1 MKSKMVTISVPYSI
15 HEQLA
20 QIADIAG
27 LSLDDVF
34 VRTLKNGMPPSLKK
48 VPKAYHQKLLI
59 LNCQGDHD
67 LWEIVSGRSEI
78 EPPADT
84 ELINP
89 EDYDTLYRAYAF
101 SLLKWRGHPV
111 PSPHEMML

>member
-15 HEQLA
+15 HDQLA
-20 QIADIAG
+20 QIADISG
-27 LSLDDVF
+27 LSMDEVF

-59 LNCQGDHD
+59 LNCQGDLE
-67 LWEIVSGRSEI
+67 LWDIVSGSTTI
-78 EPPADT
+78 DAPA
-84 ELINP
+84 EAEINP
-89 EDYDTLYRAYAF
+89 EDYVTLYQAYAF